1 MNETFTLLFDGASI
15 KTEADFHEEVRHQT
29 GIDWY
34 GANLDA
40 LDEMLAML
48 IPMSWGRFRIEWRNS
63 DLSMPQERQ
72 RFLMIVGSIKEAEA
86 QFPDRIIEFKMT
98 FSEPYFD
105 EGQDPFLTKRS

>member
-1 MNETFTLLFDGASI
+1 MMEEAFTLLFDGASI
-15 KTEADFHEEVRHQT
+15 QTEADFHKEVRNQS

-48 IPMSWGRFRIEWRNS
+48 IPNAYGRFRIEWR
-63 DLSMPQERQ
+63 DCDKSMPRERQ
-72 RFLMIVGSIKEAEA
+72 RYLMIVGLMKQAEA
-86 QFPDRIIEFKMT
+86 QFPDRIIEFSMT

-105 EGQDPFLTKRS
+105 EGQDPFKA

>member
-1 MNETFTLLFDGASI
+1 MEEPFTLLFDGASI
-15 KTEADFHEEVRHQT
+15 QSEADFHDEVRHQS

-40 LDEMLAML
+40 LDDTLITL
-48 IPMSWGRFRIEWRNS
+48 IPCAYGRFRIEWRNC
-63 DLSMPQERQ
+63 DKSMPRERQ
-72 RFLMIVGSIKEAEA
+72 RYLMIVGLMKEAEA

-105 EGQDPFLTKRS
+105 EGQDSFLSEP